1 MSFTIADLATL
12 KKIGLAVLNA
22 SSAYAATSDD
32 DKFTDGEIAELL
44 FEGDERVY
52 VAIAET
58 VGHWARPDI
67 MTWSSDVTTYLD
79 EVPAHLGELGD
90 VQIKYVSGDSVYQLA
105 LPMSRK
111 EIEIYRRDTDSYLN
125 ATHAA
130 SGTLVAGYYD
140 PEALKDGVCAFTG
153 YALQVRRVVSY
164 LRTAALQSPSEYT
177 SLILAHFASMAFTK
191 DGLDPQLAL
200 YYANLANARESQV
213 RGNAKVLT
221 ELPELRRAA

>member
-1 MSFTIADLATL
+1 MSFTVADLVTL
-12 KKIGLAVLNA
+12 KKIGLSVLNA

-32 DKFTDGEIAELL
+32 DKFSDGEIAELI
-44 FEGDERVY
+44 FQGDERVY

-58 VGHWARPDI
+58 KGHYARPDI

-90 VQIKYVSGDSVYQLA
+90 VQIKYVSSDLVYQLA
-105 LPMSRK
+105 KPMNRQ

-130 SGTLVAGYYD
+130 TGTLTAGYYD

-153 YALQVRRVVSY
+153 YALQVRRVASY
-164 LRTAALQSPSEYT
+164 LRTAALQSPSEYAA
-177 SLILAHFASMAFTK
+177 LILAHFGSVAFTK
-191 DGLDPQLAL
+191 DGLDPELAK
-200 YYANLANARESQV
+200 YYSLQANNREALV

-221 ELPELRRAA
+221 ELPEMKRAA

>member
-1 MSFTIADLATL
+1 MAFTVADLTTL
-12 KKIGLAVLNA
+12 KKAELALLNS

-32 DKFTDGEIAELL
+32 DKFTDGEIAEYI
-44 FEGDERVY
+44 FEGDERTY

-58 VGHWARPDI
+58 EGHWARPDI
-67 MTWSSDVTTYLD
+67 MTWSADVTTYLD

-90 VQIKYVSGDSVYQLA
+90 VQIKYVAADSVYQLA
-105 LPMSRK
+105 LPMTRK

-130 SGTLVAGYYD
+130 SGTLVAGYFD
-140 PEALKDGVCAFTG
+140 PEALKDGVCAWTG
-153 YALQVRRVVSY
+153 YALQVRRVASY
-164 LRTAALQSPSEYT
+164 ARVATLQSPSEYT
-177 SLILAHFASMAFTK
+177 GLILAHALSLGFTK

-200 YYANLANARESQV
+200 YYSREADKREGLV

-221 ELPELRRAA
+221 ELPEMRKAA